1 MKNRPILNVF
11 ILSIFLC
18 FEGCISNREAEIT
31 NEIVITP
38 YRIVDQ
44 VNDSIFFGFI
54 ADIVADDSVILFLD
68 HSNKRL
74 IACDHQF
81 NLIQVIGRSGKGPG
95 ELQYPS
101 EVSIKNGFYLI
112 RDNLEIKKYSRDG
125 TFTGSIETKTNL
137 AATFSLDNQ
146 QNYYLYAG
154 AYGSLPI
161 IVIDK
166 SNNLINSFGVKY
178 QVQGNDRQQVWFQ
191 SRNLFVTN
199 DNQLLSV
206 GTSYPSVE
214 LYDLKGELLHY
225 QQLDEPIIA
234 ERYKKIVE
242 NLVKEPN
249 GIGFLYNDT
258 YLFKK
263 QLYILKTTRVNEKMF
278 SYLYVWKISH
288 DKITPA
294 HRYEL
299 RMNDEREPSFDK
311 VCLLNDSILVV
322 SEMNTMSLCFFKL

>member
-1 MKNRPILNVF
+1 M
-11 ILSIFLC
+11 
-18 FEGCISNREAEIT
+18 
-31 NEIVITP
+31 
-38 YRIVDQ
+38 
-44 VNDSIFFGFI
+44 
-54 ADIVADDSVILFLD
+54 VADDSVILLLD

-74 IACDHQF
+74 ITCDHQF

-95 ELQYPS
+95 EFQYPS
-101 EVSIKNGFYLI
+101 EVSIKNGFYRV

-137 AATFSLDNQ
+137 AATFSIDDQ
-146 QNYYLYAG
+146 ENYYLYAG
-154 AYGSLPI
+154 SYGSLPI

-166 SNNLINSFGVKY
+166 SNNFINSIGVKF
-178 QVQGNDRQQVWFQ
+178 QVPGNERQQVWFQ
-191 SRNLFVTN
+191 SRNLFVTS

-214 LYDLKGELLHY
+214 FYDLKGELLHS
-225 QQLDEPIIA
+225 QQIDEPIIA

-249 GIGFLYNDT
+249 GIGYLYNDI

-263 QLYILKTTRVNEKMF
+263 QLYILKTTRENEKMF
-278 SYLYVWKISH
+278 SYLFVWNISH
-288 DKITPA
+288 GKITPA
-294 HRYEL
+294 YQYEL

-311 VCLLNDSILVV
+311 MCLLNDSILVV

>member
-18 FEGCISNREAEIT
+18 FEGCISNKEAEIT
-31 NEIVITP
+31 NELVIKP
-38 YRIVDQ
+38 YRIADQ

-54 ADIVADDSVILFLD
+54 ADMDADDSVILFLD

-81 NLIQVIGRSGKGPG
+81 NLINLIGRTGKGPG
-95 ELQYPS
+95 EFQYPS
-101 EVSIKNGFYLI
+101 EVAIKNGVYLV

-137 AATFSLDNQ
+137 AATFS
-146 QNYYLYAG
+146 
-154 AYGSLPI
+154 
-161 IVIDK
+161 
-166 SNNLINSFGVKY
+166 
-178 QVQGNDRQQVWFQ
+178 
-191 SRNLFVTN
+191 
-199 DNQLLSV
+199 
-206 GTSYPSVE
+206 
-214 LYDLKGELLHY
+214 GELLHS

-242 NLVKEPN
+242 NLVNEPN
-249 GIGFLYNDT
+249 GIGSLYNDI

-278 SYLYVWKISH
+278 SYLLVWNISH
-288 DKITPA
+288 GKITPA
-294 HRYEL
+294 YRYEL

-311 VCLLNDSILVV
+311 MCLLNDSILVV
-322 SEMNTMSLCFFKL
+322 SEMNTMSLYFFKL